1 MSSESLFSELLV
13 ASILDGVDLESV
25 RVAVDVMVLG
35 KEIRDWVESE
45 TNEQSHG
52 EDNLGVWDL

>member
-13 ASILDGVDLESV
+13 ASVLDSVDLESM

-35 KEIRDWVESE
+35 IEIRDWVECGN
-45 TNEQSHG
+45 NEQTHG
-52 EDNLGVWDL
+52 EDNFGVWDL